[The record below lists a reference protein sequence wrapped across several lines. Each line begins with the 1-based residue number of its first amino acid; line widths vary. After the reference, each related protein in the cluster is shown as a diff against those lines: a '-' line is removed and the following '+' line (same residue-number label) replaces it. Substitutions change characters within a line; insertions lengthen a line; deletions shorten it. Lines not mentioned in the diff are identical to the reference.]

1 MILPMENTEKMI
13 FSGVG
18 KYGIPEIKPETDIR
32 IDKLEWIP
40 VNYALTAKDKAT
52 KGVHFY
58 KDDYQ
63 FERFWNNPDK
73 YIPLLQQFGAVCSPD
88 FSLYSDM
95 PLAVQLFMHYKKHWL
110 AAYWQAHGIHVI
122 PTLCWCG
129 EQSYDWCF
137 DGEPR
142 NAIVSISSHGTQS
155 DPYEAEC
162 FAKHCRKALEV
173 LQPSGILWYG
183 KCPAEFVFKGKS
195 KLILEQ
201 LEENTEIYK
210 TQVVLFLLK
219 WRKNFLRTIKCRL
232 YPNQKWMK

>member
-1 MILPMENTEKMI
+1 MENTEKMI
-13 FSGVG
+13 FPGEG
-18 KYGIPEIKPETDIR
+18 RFHIPIIKPETDIR

-95 PLAVQLFMHYKKHWL
+95 PLAVQL
-110 AAYWQAHGIHVI
+110 
-122 PTLCWCG
+122 
-129 EQSYDWCF
+129 
-137 DGEPR
+137 
-142 NAIVSISSHGTQS
+142 
-155 DPYEAEC
+155 
-162 FAKHCRKALEV
+162 
-173 LQPSGILWYG
+173 
-183 KCPAEFVFKGKS
+183 
-195 KLILEQ
+195 LEQ

>member
-32 IDKLEWIP
+32 IDKLEW
-40 VNYALTAKDKAT
+40 L
-52 KGVHFY
+52 
-58 KDDYQ
+58 
-63 FERFWNNPDK
+63 
-73 YIPLLQQFGAVCSPD
+73 
-88 FSLYSDM
+88 
-95 PLAVQLFMHYKKHWL
+95 
-110 AAYWQAHGIHVI
+110 
-122 PTLCWCG
+122 
-129 EQSYDWCF
+129 
-137 DGEPR
+137 
-142 NAIVSISSHGTQS
+142 
-155 DPYEAEC
+155 
-162 FAKHCRKALEV
+162 
-173 LQPSGILWYG
+173 
-183 KCPAEFVFKGKS
+183 FKGKS

>member
-1 MILPMENTEKMI
+1 MTLPMENTEKMI
-13 FSGVG
+13 FPGVG

-95 PLAVQLFMHYKKHWL
+95 PLAVQLLCITGRRTEFTL
-110 AAYWQAHGIHVI
+110 FQRSAGAANKVMTG
-122 PTLCWCG
+122 
-129 EQSYDWCF
+129 
-137 DGEPR
+137 
-142 NAIVSISSHGTQS
+142 
-155 DPYEAEC
+155 
-162 FAKHCRKALEV
+162 V
-173 LQPSGILWYG
+173 LTASQETPS
-183 KCPAEFVFKGKS
+183 
-195 KLILEQ
+195 
-201 LEENTEIYK
+201 
-210 TQVVLFLLK
+210 
-219 WRKNFLRTIKCRL
+219 
-232 YPNQKWMK
+232 

>member
-13 FSGVG
+13 FPGVG

-32 IDKLEWIP
+32 IDKLEWIQ

-183 KCPAEFVFKGKS
+183 KCPAEFDWNVTKVKPFQFERKGYRN
-195 KLILEQ
+195 E
-201 LEENTEIYK
+201 
-210 TQVVLFLLK
+210 
-219 WRKNFLRTIKCRL
+219 
-232 YPNQKWMK
+232 

>member
-13 FSGVG
+13 FRGVG

-73 YIPLLQQFGAVCSPD
+73 YISLLQQFGAVCSPD

-95 PLAVQLFMHYKKHWL
+95 PIAVQLFMHYKKHWL

-155 DPYEAEC
+155 DPYEAEI
-162 FAKHCRKALEV
+162 AGLNDE
-173 LQPSGILWYG
+173 L
-183 KCPAEFVFKGKS
+183 
-195 KLILEQ
+195 
-201 LEENTEIYK
+201 
-210 TQVVLFLLK
+210 
-219 WRKNFLRTIKCRL
+219 
-232 YPNQKWMK
+232 

>member
-1 MILPMENTEKMI
+1 
-13 FSGVG
+13 
-18 KYGIPEIKPETDIR
+18 
-32 IDKLEWIP
+32 
-40 VNYALTAKDKAT
+40 
-52 KGVHFY
+52 
-58 KDDYQ
+58 
-63 FERFWNNPDK
+63 
-73 YIPLLQQFGAVCSPD
+73 
-88 FSLYSDM
+88 M

-183 KCPAEFVFKGKS
+183 KCPAEFDWNVTK
-195 KLILEQ
+195 
-201 LEENTEIYK
+201 
-210 TQVVLFLLK
+210 
-219 WRKNFLRTIKCRL
+219 IKPFQYERRHCRE
-232 YPNQKWMK
+232 

>member
-1 MILPMENTEKMI
+1 MNRDSADGKHREND
-13 FSGVG
+13 FPGVG

-52 KGVHFY
+52 KGVHFTRTITSLNGSGTTRTSIS
-58 KDDYQ
+58 
-63 FERFWNNPDK
+63 RFCSSSAR
-73 YIPLLQQFGAVCSPD
+73 YVRRIFALQRYAACGAA
-88 FSLYSDM
+88 FHAL
-95 PLAVQLFMHYKKHWL
+95 QKHWL
-110 AAYWQAHGIHVI
+110 AAYWQAHGSHVI

-129 EQSYDWCF
+129 ERSYDWCF

-173 LQPSGILWYG
+173 LQPSSILWYG
-183 KCPAEFVFKGKS
+183 KCPTEFDWNVTK
-195 KLILEQ
+195 
-201 LEENTEIYK
+201 
-210 TQVVLFLLK
+210 
-219 WRKNFLRTIKCRL
+219 IKPFQYERRH
-232 YPNQKWMK
+232 YRE

>member
-13 FSGVG
+13 FPGVG

-110 AAYWQAHGIHVI
+110 AAYWQ
-122 PTLCWCG
+122 PTESALFQRSAG
-129 EQSYDWCF
+129 
-137 DGEPR
+137 
-142 NAIVSISSHGTQS
+142 
-155 DPYEAEC
+155 AES
-162 FAKHCRKALEV
+162 KAMTGALTESPET
-173 LQPSGILWYG
+173 PS
-183 KCPAEFVFKGKS
+183 
-195 KLILEQ
+195 
-201 LEENTEIYK
+201 
-210 TQVVLFLLK
+210 
-219 WRKNFLRTIKCRL
+219 
-232 YPNQKWMK
+232 

>member
-1 MILPMENTEKMI
+1 MALPMENTEKMI
-13 FSGVG
+13 FPGVG

-73 YIPLLQQFGAVCSPD
+73 YIQLLQQFGAVCSPD

-95 PLAVQLFMHYKKHWL
+95 PLSVQLFMHYKKHWL

-137 DGEPR
+137 CGEPR

-162 FAKHCRKALEV
+162 FAKRMTENGATVKTYTKKQLAAHDEARRKENANKPDYEMGIGVPWGNKNNRKAARV
-173 LQPSGILWYG
+173 S
-183 KCPAEFVFKGKS
+183 
-195 KLILEQ
+195 
-201 LEENTEIYK
+201 
-210 TQVVLFLLK
+210 
-219 WRKNFLRTIKCRL
+219 RL
-232 YPNQKWMK
+232 AGRVQRRRR

>member
-13 FSGVG
+13 FPGVG

-110 AAYWQAHGIHVI
+110 AAYWQAHGIRVI

-173 LQPSGILWYG
+173 LQPRVKEVLAV
-183 KCPAEFVFKGKS
+183 PRERAAAAELPQKKNS
-195 KLILEQ
+195 
-201 LEENTEIYK
+201 
-210 TQVVLFLLK
+210 FLLLEK
-219 WRKNFLRTIKCRL
+219 TVCGHTMIRRKNPEKSGCFLSIVPKL
-232 YPNQKWMK
+232 

>member
-1 MILPMENTEKMI
+1 M
-13 FSGVG
+13 
-18 KYGIPEIKPETDIR
+18 
-32 IDKLEWIP
+32 
-40 VNYALTAKDKAT
+40 
-52 KGVHFY
+52 
-58 KDDYQ
+58 
-63 FERFWNNPDK
+63 
-73 YIPLLQQFGAVCSPD
+73 QQFGAVCSPD
-88 FSLYSDM
+88 FSIYNDM

-183 KCPAEFVFKGKS
+183 KCPAEFDWNVTKIKPFEFERKGYRY
-195 KLILEQ
+195 EQ
-201 LEENTEIYK
+201 K
-210 TQVVLFLLK
+210 
-219 WRKNFLRTIKCRL
+219 R
-232 YPNQKWMK
+232 